1 MNNFMPDL
9 VGAKSDKGPVR
20 PANEDAYWV
29 SHTETPTELGA
40 LYIVADGVGGQESGD
55 VAAQKATEIISKT
68 FYEQRQA
75 GGNIPT
81 SLEQAIRTA
90 NQVIYE
96 LAQTRGGGKM
106 GCTVVTAVLHNQYLY
121 VAHVGDARAY
131 FLMGDQLKR
140 LTRDDTWVQKQVEAN
155 VLTPQ
160 EAANHELRN
169 VVTQV
174 LGNKEEIEV
183 HLSHPVEVFSNDLF
197 LLCSDGLHD
206 PLNFQEIHQLL
217 RGKSAQAAAEDLV
230 QASIEAKTH
239 DNVTAVVVNVG
250 KIPGK
255 VRPTA
260 AAPAA
265 RSGIPLWVFAS
276 LIVTV
281 LILLAVLFFFVLPA
295 FSGRQAD
302 NVVATAVLDAPAIIA
317 TSAATEEP
325 ALPPAPTATVTS
337 TSSVQAVPQATDTPP
352 PIATQEPPPTA
363 TPNATDTPPPE
374 IVLARGCIKPGV
386 FAFVWQ
392 DAQLASCSE
401 TASTE
406 ASIDVGQEVTILDTT
421 TRLAGEPG
429 NCTVSSEFLNVQ
441 SAVEPTL
448 QGWVLQSSI
457 QLLAPGESCEP

>member
-1 MNNFMPDL
+1 MPEL

-20 PANEDAYWV
+20 SANEDAYWV

-40 LYIVADGVGGQESGD
+40 LYIVADGVGGQEAGD
-55 VAAQKATEIISKT
+55 VAANKATEIISKA
-68 FYEQRQA
+68 FYEHRQA
-75 GGNIPT
+75 G
-81 SLEQAIRTA
+81 LEIEVALERAIRTA
-90 NQVIYE
+90 NQVIFD

-106 GCTVVTAVLHNQYLY
+106 GCTVVTAVLHNGYLY

-183 HLSHPVEVFSNDLF
+183 HLTHPVEIYSNDVF

-206 PLNFQEIHQLL
+206 PLNFQAILGLL

-230 QASIEAKTH
+230 QASIDAETH

-250 KIPGK
+250 QVPGK
-255 VRPTA
+255 VRAATA
-260 AAPAA
+260 AAPAG
-265 RSGIPLWVFAS
+265 RSGIPPWVIAS

-281 LILLAVLFFFVLPA
+281 LVLLAILFFYVLPA
-295 FSGRQAD
+295 FNARQASAE
-302 NVVATAVLDAPAIIA
+302 ATAVPEIVPSVESVLEE
-317 TSAATEEP
+317 TEVP
-325 ALPPAPTATVTS
+325 ALPPAPTDEAT
-337 TSSVQAVPQATDTPP
+337 AVPQATSTTASTATLEPLPSATLAATDTPP
-352 PIATQEPPPTA
+352 P
-363 TPNATDTPPPE
+363 D
-374 IVLARGCIKPGV
+374 IVEARGCIKPGV

-392 DAQLASCSE
+392 DAQLATCSE
-401 TASTE
+401 PDVAETF
-406 ASIDVGQEVTILDTT
+406 IDVGQEVIILDTT
-421 TRLAGEPG
+421 LRSAGEPG
-429 NCTVSSEFLNVQ
+429 NCSVNSDFLNVQ
-441 SAVEPTL
+441 SAADSTL
-448 QGWVLQSSI
+448 QGWVLESNI
-457 QLLAPGESCEP
+457 QLLAPGESCSP